1 MATRKVKTPRQRQQE
16 RKEQMQREQTMEKII
31 SAMTETVTRL
41 QTVSAWAQWQNNTE
55 AMTKGSHEATRSSSE
70 QEIKNMLIGI
80 NTMMLQQQQQT
91 DAETNGNADDD
102 AADHATADTAVHG
115 RADEDATRHDENSS
129 QRQVN
134 F

>member
-1 MATRKVKTPRQRQQE
+1 MAKQCRSNDERFARGNTKFLRTRD
-16 RKEQMQREQTMEKII
+16 KEHDDGDQHND
-31 SAMTETVTRL
+31 A
-41 QTVSAWAQWQNNTE
+41 A
-55 AMTKGSHEATRSSSE
+55 ATA
-70 QEIKNMLIGI
+70 
-80 NTMMLQQQQQT
+80 T

-102 AADHATADTAVHG
+102 AADHATADKAVHG